1 MKLEDI
7 RNEIDAIDD
16 KIAELYV
23 QRMNLVREV
32 AVVKKQEKINLSN
45 TAREKEIK
53 DRVTTSMPE
62 DMKAYGEQV
71 FDTLFETSKAYQT
84 SIIKEEK

>member
-32 AVVKKQEKINLSN
+32 AVVKKQEKIM
-45 TAREKEIK
+45 IK
-53 DRVTTSMPE
+53 ND
-62 DMKAYGEQV
+62 K
-71 FDTLFETSKAYQT
+71 
-84 SIIKEEK
+84 I